1 MVYLGFWTISRIH
14 YAGFV
19 ESHKSETPP
28 DKPPAACYTIKW
40 IVIEKDGGLY
50 HGREKH
56 RRHWV

>member
-40 IVIEKDGGLY
+40 IVIEKDGGLH
-50 HGREKH
+50 HGRKKH
-56 RRHWV
+56 RRHWI

>member
-40 IVIEKDGGLY
+40 IVIEKDGGL
-50 HGREKH
+50 HNGREKH